1 MNPNIIYNLC
11 PYLDVK
17 SMLCLSAAYPQW
29 SAIVHDYLKKKFWKL
44 QLMDFVSM
52 CGSFDPVILLS
63 RTGRV
68 ECKAKREQWE
78 IIPVSYWKYVPF
90 EVLNISSMEIYQFDV
105 SKDGTIHF
113 PDEMFDM
120 LTRVTTSE
128 LTIKFDRCDTAR
140 RVLETI
146 HLRPD
151 SFVTLVDMSA
161 ELSEDSILQH
171 SAVAN
176 CRRMDYKGKRNKLWR
191 ELRKLLN
198 ADYVTV
204 YVTPFAPIKGIV
216 KKIVEGYLNEQAGKV
231 HCNMDRRNTY
241 ELENVDRDAPGRTN
255 QLRLINVKDESSM
268 VARNMRGVRI
278 IVNNLK

>member
-120 LTRVTTSE
+120 LTRVTTRLHHVCGIATAFPASGSDGLQRVAHFE
-128 LTIKFDRCDTAR
+128 GKGPCQAPPLPGGPEGISASGADTTISR
-140 RVLETI
+140 
-146 HLRPD
+146 
-151 SFVTLVDMSA
+151 
-161 ELSEDSILQH
+161 
-171 SAVAN
+171 
-176 CRRMDYKGKRNKLWR
+176 
-191 ELRKLLN
+191 
-198 ADYVTV
+198 
-204 YVTPFAPIKGIV
+204 
-216 KKIVEGYLNEQAGKV
+216 
-231 HCNMDRRNTY
+231 
-241 ELENVDRDAPGRTN
+241 
-255 QLRLINVKDESSM
+255 
-268 VARNMRGVRI
+268 
-278 IVNNLK
+278 